1 MLDRI
6 EADKDKEAAA
16 SAKQQN
22 RLKVLRDRDANRR
35 QVISEAAP
43 PRKQQV
49 KVSDY
54 ARREHAGAGMACSM
68 PGCHEN
74 SLATD
79 QHQAEELAALVSP
92 FGPGHCKINR
102 HHMLDVGMRGS
113 VESGRGTRLEL
124 DKGTG
129 VTSHGV
135 HAAGSKAESGVRLA
149 TKSKQDR
156 LQSHLTSQKSHGQS
170 FGNQRRQSITATR
183 HNDQDAARVHA
194 DFDRMDDDMS
204 GLLAG
209 A

>member
-1 MLDRI
+1 
-6 EADKDKEAAA
+6 
-16 SAKQQN
+16 
-22 RLKVLRDRDANRR
+22 
-35 QVISEAAP
+35 
-43 PRKQQV
+43 
-49 KVSDY
+49 
-54 ARREHAGAGMACSM
+54 M
-68 PGCHEN
+68 PGCQEN

-135 HAAGSKAESGVRLA
+135 HVEPLSGQDAGSKAESGVRLA

-170 FGNQRRQSITATR
+170 FGNQRRQFITATR
-183 HNDQDAARVHA
+183 HNDQDAARAHA